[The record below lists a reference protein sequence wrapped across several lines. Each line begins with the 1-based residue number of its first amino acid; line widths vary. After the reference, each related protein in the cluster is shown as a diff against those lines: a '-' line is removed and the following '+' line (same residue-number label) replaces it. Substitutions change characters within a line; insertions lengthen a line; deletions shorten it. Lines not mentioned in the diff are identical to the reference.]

1 MKRMIVAA
9 AVAVT
14 LALVGCGSQGVELDR
29 EVEVAGLTMSVPS
42 DWVEDRSEEYA
53 DDYGF
58 GTRSYENG
66 EPEDDDFGRIS
77 LSYSTASDDDT
88 PESFIEGIYGEGM
101 NYEMEDGPVVDGVQT
116 QICKYVFDS
125 PGTEW
130 TDVFI
135 YGPEMHY
142 RISLYGGLIDAERIL
157 ETVEID

>member
-1 MKRMIVAA
+1 MRRSIVAA

-14 LALVGCGSQGVELDR
+14 LALVGCGSQGFELDR

-58 GTRSYENG
+58 GARSYENG
-66 EPEDDDFGRIS
+66 KQEDDDYGRID
-77 LSYSTASDDDT
+77 LSYSKASDDET
-88 PESFIEGIYGEGM
+88 PESFIEGIYGDGM
-101 NYEMEDGPVVDGVQT
+101 KYEMEDGPVVDGVQT

>member
-1 MKRMIVAA
+1 MIRKLGVVAIA
-9 AVAVT
+9 AMLT
-14 LALVGCGSQGVELDR
+14 LAGCGSQGVELDR
-29 EVEVAGLTMSVPS
+29 EIEVAGLTLSVPS
-42 DWVEDRSEEYA
+42 NWVEDRSEEYS

-58 GTRSYENG
+58 GSRSYENG
-66 EPEDDDFGRIS
+66 EQEDSDYGRID
-77 LSYSTASDDDT
+77 LFYSAASDDET

-125 PGTEW
+125 PGTKW

-142 RISLYGGLIDAERIL
+142 RISLYGDLIDPERIL

>member
-9 AVAVT
+9 AVVVT
-14 LALVGCGSQGVELDR
+14 LALVGCGSKGVELDR

-58 GTRSYENG
+58 GARSYESG
-66 EPEDDDFGRIS
+66 EPEDDDYGRIS

-88 PESFIEGIYGEGM
+88 PEGFIEEIYGEGM
-101 NYEMEDGPVVDGVQT
+101 SYEMEDGPVVDGVQT